1 VKQVRLG
8 KTELVVSRLALGG
21 LFVSSVGAEL
31 AEAKR
36 AVAKAVQL
44 GINYIDTAPS
54 YANSEE
60 VLGKCLEEI
69 GSPLVLSTKLGGRP
83 DPFDPKDKS
92 GLRQSVEESL
102 RLLGRKRI
110 DMLMIHEPERPGQY
124 DWWTDRDT
132 VEGPVLEVLD
142 ELRAEGVIKYI
153 GLGGTTAYELAR
165 LMRSGKFDVVLTAFN
180 YSLLYREAE
189 HEILPAAAELGM
201 GVVIG
206 SPLQQG
212 MFVRSFRDEIQRAR
226 FIAPPR
232 KAQLEALYDL
242 ADETGMSLPEMAIRF
257 PLANPA
263 VHTILTGSRSAAE
276 VELNVASVE
285 RGPLPSDIMGRI
297 DEIAS
302 MVPFIPR
309 DEPSS
314 IGWIIGSPE
323 SWNGPNHV

>member
-1 VKQVRLG
+1 MELIRLG
-8 KTELVVSRLALGG
+8 RTDLQVSRLALGG

-36 AVAKAVQL
+36 AVSRAIQL
-44 GINYIDTAPS
+44 GINYVDTAPS

-60 VLGKCLEEI
+60 VLGKCLADI
-69 GSPLVLSTKLGGRP
+69 DTPLVLSTKLGGRP
-83 DPFDPKDKS
+83 DPFDPRDKK
-92 GLRQSVEESL
+92 GLRQSVKESL
-102 RLLGRKRI
+102 RLLGRDHI

-124 DWWTDRDT
+124 DWWTDREN
-132 VEGPVLEVLD
+132 VEGPVLEVLY
-142 ELRAEGVIKYI
+142 ELRAAGVIKYI

-201 GVVIG
+201 GVIIG

-212 MFVRSFRDEIQRAR
+212 MFVKCFRDEIRRAR

-232 KAQLEALYDL
+232 RVQLEALYDL
-242 ADETGMSLPEMAIRF
+242 ADETGMDLPEMAMRF
-257 PLANPA
+257 PLAHPA
-263 VHTILTGSRSAAE
+263 VHTILTGSRSTKE
-276 VELNVASVE
+276 VEINVASVE
-285 RGPLPSDIMGRI
+285 KGPLSSDIMGRI
-297 DEIAS
+297 DEIAA

-323 SWNGPNHV
+323 SWNGPDHV